1 MKIQE
6 IIRQRRLDKN
16 YTQEQLAGLLGVTAP
31 AVNKW
36 EKGVSYPDITL
47 LPALAR
53 VLGTDLNTLLSF
65 RDDLTRQEM
74 ALFLNQVSLTMEREG
89 FAAGYQMALDKLQ
102 EYPTSDQLAAS
113 LTLLLDGNLTM
124 RGPQDSRE
132 EEYREKILS
141 LYRRAAQGKDQDA
154 KSLALPPLIARLMEE
169 KDYEKARELLD
180 TMPSDQ
186 QTVDKTQLQAR
197 LYMEQGEYE
206 KAGKLVEEKLLL
218 AANGVH
224 MALMILMEI
233 ACKEDRK
240 EDAEAIARADQKMH
254 QALDQWEYNQYLTQ
268 YLLYSCTQN
277 REELRKLLPALLDS
291 MESPW
296 EPHRSPLYQHIQ
308 TKTADP
314 GFWTSAKKAL
324 LDNLRREDPELWESL
339 PRETREL

>member
-6 IIRQRRLDKN
+6 IIRQRRLARN
-16 YTQEQLAGLLGVTAP
+16 YTQEQLAELLGVTAP

-47 LPALAR
+47 LPTLAR

-65 RDDLTRQEM
+65 QEDLTRQEM
-74 ALFLNQVSLTMEREG
+74 ALFLNQVSGTIEKEG
-89 FAAGYQMALDKLQ
+89 FTAGYQMALDKLQ
-102 EYPTSDQLAAS
+102 EYPNSDQLAAS
-113 LTLLLDGNLTM
+113 LALLLDGNLTM
-124 RGPQDSRE
+124 RGPQDGRE
-132 EEYREKILS
+132 KEYREKILS

-154 KSLALPPLIARLMEE
+154 RSLALPPLIARLMEE
-169 KDYEKARELLD
+169 KEYAGAQELLD
-180 TMPSDQ
+180 LIPSGQ

-206 KAGKLVEEKLLL
+206 RAGKLVEEKLLL

-224 MALMILMEI
+224 MALMTLMEI

-254 QALDQWEYNQYLTQ
+254 HALDRWEYNQYLTQ

-291 MESPW
+291 MERPW
-296 EPHRSPLYQHIQ
+296 EPRRSPLYQHIQ

-314 GFWTSAKKAL
+314 NFWTAAKKAL
-324 LDNLRREDPELWESL
+324 LDNLRREDPDLWESL
-339 PRETREL
+339 SPQIREQ